1 MIIDLEQEVQRYR
14 LSLRH
19 ALHVGAHHGEED
31 ALYRRLGIEPIYV
44 EANPEAFAVLRQA
57 LPDRECHPVAI
68 ADREG
73 IADFHVTS
81 FDQSSSLLPLKK
93 HLKIYPGIVERC
105 LIQVPCTTIDALLG
119 PRRNQ
124 IDLINMDI
132 QGAELLA
139 LRGAS
144 QTLPHVKCL
153 VTEVNRAELYEGCGL
168 MHEEAI
174 ILEDDCLPHPSF
186 FPYCAELLRRYR
198 DDERIVSI
206 GGVNFQDG
214 VSRSPHGYFFSKFFH
229 CWGWASWRRVCRQYD
244 RDLRTWPD
252 FRDSGGLANWTDCP
266 REEAFW
272 RNLFERQHRGEFDS
286 WAYAWLYSCWAQA
299 GLSILPD
306 VNLVSNIGFGDGAH
320 HTRSSDSPLANRPT
334 APIRLGSPPACV
346 VRCRAADQYTFLNY
360 FRRPR
365 GWRRWLCRIQRLRR
379 RTAVGATRVATPD

>member
-1 MIIDLEQEVQRYR
+1 MEQGSMIIDLEQEVQRYR

-168 MHEEAI
+168 MHDLDNA
-174 ILEDDCLPHPSF
+174 LRPFGFRRVRSS
-186 FPYCAELLRRYR
+186 FPYHHSWGDAFYVHRRYLR
-198 DDERIVSI
+198 QETW
-206 GGVNFQDG
+206 
-214 VSRSPHGYFFSKFFH
+214 
-229 CWGWASWRRVCRQYD
+229 WGKVW
-244 RDLRTWPD
+244 
-252 FRDSGGLANWTDCP
+252 GLFD
-266 REEAFW
+266 
-272 RNLFERQHRGEFDS
+272 HRAR
-286 WAYAWLYSCWAQA
+286 W
-299 GLSILPD
+299 
-306 VNLVSNIGFGDGAH
+306 
-320 HTRSSDSPLANRPT
+320 
-334 APIRLGSPPACV
+334 
-346 VRCRAADQYTFLNY
+346 RAA
-360 FRRPR
+360 
-365 GWRRWLCRIQRLRR
+365 
-379 RTAVGATRVATPD
+379 